1 MADMNT
7 TQIPDLVL
15 ETTLP
20 VGFIETSTF
29 GDELAAI
36 AETIA
41 ARSGYCSDRDELF
54 ERIQSVTESI
64 PEWQAPA
71 VLRDVIGRLIAVHLE
86 LLAERETSMP

>member
-7 TQIPDLVL
+7 TQTQAPVL
-15 ETTLP
+15 ETTVP
-20 VGFIETSTF
+20 VGFIESSTF
-29 GDELAAI
+29 GDEFSAI

-41 ARSGYCSDRDELF
+41 ARSGFCTDRDELF

-71 VLRDVIGRLIAVHLE
+71 VLRDVVGRLIAVHLE
-86 LLAERETSMP
+86 LIAEREASMS

>member
-7 TQIPDLVL
+7 TQMPGPFL

-20 VGFIETSTF
+20 TGFIETSTF

-54 ERIQSVTESI
+54 ERIQSVTESV
-64 PEWQAPA
+64 PEWQASA
-71 VLRDVIGRLIAVHLE
+71 VLRDVVGRLIAVHLE
-86 LLAERETSMP
+86 LIAEREALMP

>member
-7 TQIPDLVL
+7 TQMPDLVL

-54 ERIQSVTESI
+54 ERIQSIDTGCYLPV
-64 PEWQAPA
+64 
-71 VLRDVIGRLIAVHLE
+71 VRDGSQPKSPNGGQENDRDA
-86 LLAERETSMP
+86 